1 MNMYCLVARN
11 KKDNS
16 FKIIGIKE
24 CWYNAN
30 GDTEILSYKNT
41 LGSIDLVTS
50 RFKSREDMQK
60 RLIDRGYLDDGEYDI
75 FIASKNKSN
84 AASPMK
90 FQEVIYGPEKN
101 ERMVDFREIAAASHI
116 GRLEESQQKI
126 VRVFNKL
133 ISKAY
138 YNHGYYYMIM
148 NGYTG
153 IPKRFVN
160 AMDGMIKLDTV
171 PYGLKM
177 KQKWAMESY
186 PAIRNIIE
194 SLNRYDLL
202 SKSNSNLVKANVEFL
217 GDNYRQRK
225 NLVPKLLKVLD
236 KDYTVGQISMFD
248 SDNLSDNFAVAN
260 PNESDLVE
268 EVKDGVK
275 SDQEEIKPVVKFPV
289 LDEDENVN
297 QITRIMRFLTNLPDD
312 IFVYD
317 ENKKLTFNFNLLNHD
332 VDSNTKKKLNSLLTG
347 YLRSYVYMY
356 LFHKRKYNELKGVSY
371 GHSVFI
377 LADDMDENK
386 KDIRKNLEKRT
397 DAGLKRVYEWC
408 RICSLCGK
416 MNEVMIDE
424 VNYNGVDEVLK
435 KKI

>member
-41 LGSIDLVTS
+41 LASIDLVTS
-50 RFKSREDMQK
+50 RFKSREEMQK
-60 RLIDRGYLDDGEYDI
+60 RLIDRGYLDDGEYDF

-84 AASPMK
+84 SSAQLR
-90 FQEVIYGPEKN
+90 FQEVIYGPVKN
-101 ERMVDFREIAAASHI
+101 ERMAEFKEIAAASHI
-116 GRLEESQQKI
+116 GRLDDSNQKI

-133 ISKAY
+133 ITKAY

-153 IPKRFVN
+153 IPKRFVDS
-160 AMDGMIKLDTV
+160 MDGMINLDTV
-171 PYGLKM
+171 PYSLKM
-177 KQKWAMESY
+177 RQKWAMESY

-202 SKSNSNLVKANVEFL
+202 CKSNSNLVKANVEFL

-248 SDNLSDNFAVAN
+248 TDNLSDNFAVQKT
-260 PNESDLVE
+260 NENDLIQASDIVE
-268 EVKDGVK
+268 PK
-275 SDQEEIKPVVKFPV
+275 QEEIKPVVKFPV

-297 QITRIMRFLTNLPDD
+297 QITRIMKFLTNLPDD
-312 IFVYD
+312 IFIYD
-317 ENKKLTFNFNLLNHD
+317 ENKKLTFNFSLLNYD
-332 VDSNTKKKLNSLLTG
+332 VDSNTQKKLNSLLTG
-347 YLRSYVYMY
+347 HLRGHVYMY
-356 LFHKRKYNELKGVSY
+356 LFHKRKYNELQGVSY

-397 DAGLKRVYEWC
+397 AAGLKRVYDWC
-408 RICSLCGK
+408 KICSLCGK
-416 MNEVMIDE
+416 MNEVMIDD